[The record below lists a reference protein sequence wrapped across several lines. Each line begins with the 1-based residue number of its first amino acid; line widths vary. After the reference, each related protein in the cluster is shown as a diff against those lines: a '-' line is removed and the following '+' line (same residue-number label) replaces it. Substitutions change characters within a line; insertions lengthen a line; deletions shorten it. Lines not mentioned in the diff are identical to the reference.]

1 MKTVKLIAVVVVVGA
16 AFYLA
21 YLVAP
26 VYWSYYQFQDAI
38 ESEARIQ
45 SYTGKSEADMRETV
59 WKKAKQLEIPLNS
72 AEEIKVQRNG
82 SVVAIATQYTVHID
96 VPVHPFDLNFNPST
110 QNKPA
115 Y

>member
-1 MKTVKLIAVVVVVGA
+1 MRTLKLVIAVAVVGA
-16 AFYLA
+16 AFYVA

-26 VYWSYYQFQDAI
+26 VYWDFYQFQDAI

-45 SYTGKSEADMRETV
+45 SYTGKSETDMRETV

-72 AEEIKVQRNG
+72 LEDIKVTRNG
-82 SVVAIATQYTVHID
+82 SSVAISTQYTVHID
-96 VPVHPFDLNFNPST
+96 IPFHPFDLNFAPST
-110 QNKPA
+110 QNKSA